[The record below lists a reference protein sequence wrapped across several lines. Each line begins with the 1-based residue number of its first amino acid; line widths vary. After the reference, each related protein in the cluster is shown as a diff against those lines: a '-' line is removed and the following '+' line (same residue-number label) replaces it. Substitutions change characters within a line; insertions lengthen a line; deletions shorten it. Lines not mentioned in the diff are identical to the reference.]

1 MPNSIELAKK
11 YLPIID
17 AVYTAESKTAIL
29 DRAGIIDLQG
39 VNEAKILKVLVDGLG
54 DYAGSYPQGDVTST
68 WETVKLNYKRSRKFN
83 ISKSDNEESLN
94 LLIGAVLGEFARK
107 AVVPEVDAIR
117 FAKYA
122 TAAGTKVE
130 GELGKST
137 FKDAI
142 ETAQSVLTD
151 KGISLSNTVIFINAL
166 KAKDFYDGI
175 GRTLANE
182 MVGNTRVNIWNG
194 APIIEV
200 PSDRFYSKIS
210 TLSGATGQEAGGY
223 VKAAVGK
230 DINFMVIEKSAPWQ
244 VIKDTES
251 KMFTPE
257 ENQTSSAYIYDYL
270 MYHDAGL
277 FENKVG
283 GVYVHTLP
291 AESGSASA
299 S

>member
-11 YLPIID
+11 YNPIID

-29 DRAGIIDLQG
+29 DRPGIVDLQG
-39 VNEAKILKVLVDGLG
+39 VNEAKILKVAVQKLG
-54 DYAGSYPQGDVTST
+54 DYSGSYPQGDVTAT
-68 WETVKLNYKRSRKFN
+68 WETIKLLYKRSRRFDIAKT
-83 ISKSDNEESLN
+83 DNEETLN
-94 LLIGAVLGEFARK
+94 MLVGAVLGEFTRS

-130 GELGKST
+130 GALGKST

-142 ETAQSVLTD
+142 ETAQSVLID

-210 TLSGATGQEAGGY
+210 TLSGSTGQEEGGY
-223 VKAAVGK
+223 VKAADGK
-230 DINFMVIEKSAPWQ
+230 DINFMIVEKSAPWQ

-251 KMFTPE
+251 KMFEPSV
-257 ENQTSSAYIYDYL
+257 NQNSSGYIYDFL

-277 FENKVG
+277 FENKEG
-283 GVYVHTLP
+283 GVYVHTIP
-291 AESGSASA
+291 AESGSAS
-299 S
+299 